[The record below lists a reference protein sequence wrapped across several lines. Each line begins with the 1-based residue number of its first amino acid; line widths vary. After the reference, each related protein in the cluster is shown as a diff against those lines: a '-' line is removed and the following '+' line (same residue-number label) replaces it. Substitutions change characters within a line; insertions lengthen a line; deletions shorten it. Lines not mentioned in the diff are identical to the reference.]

1 MKTPRLIHLVVAT
14 LLLAPGVLLV
24 AAAQG
29 QEAQELGNYNGT
41 VSGTALHVQAGSAA
55 FPNFATGA
63 IDNRYPLA
71 AARLDSSPFANALS
85 SPLDTGPLGQ
95 TVAASGQQNQPQY
108 ADVRCPPQ
116 CDDKPVVVG
125 SAPGP
130 FASSQTADHKALAE
144 AKAGG
149 VSPSGGAPA
158 PKLDPA
164 RATALRTALLA
175 WRAQF
180 LTVDDALRYPMPA
193 ADTPDGVSGDTAR
206 SEAHLDGSTLLLDGT
221 SSVGELVLGGGALVL
236 RDVNVKVSVTNDGT
250 PKKTVAINIGS
261 ALVGGTPVT
270 IGAGGVSVN
279 GQAVPGIAEAAAQA
293 NAALNQTLGQAG
305 IEVRSLG
312 PSEQLTDHQLTLDAV
327 GVLIRLAPAAPAPG
341 VPANFTALAVGE
353 VFTDSLA
360 VPGEAGGGLDD
371 GLPDVSAG
379 TDSLTSPSTDTGT
392 TGGSSDLSSA
402 SGRHRI
408 DGHRLRQRH
417 ERQRVVR
424 FGLVR
429 NDLRLLRRG
438 VRHQRL
444 IDVQPVRPGG
454 RTGGGPPAR
463 RPREADEA
471 PVALPPVAVTRDRHG
486 GQPVPVA
493 KGGGMSTVTRVHC
506 EFDDWDFA
514 PQFTDGVCPL
524 CGWQPEGFEADPPL
538 SQRIDWFMIMLV
550 VVVLASLLMGILVL
564 RAYTQA

>member
-1 MKTPRLIHLVVAT
+1 MKTPRLVHLVVAT
-14 LLLAPGVLLV
+14 LLLAPGALLV

-29 QEAQELGNYNGT
+29 GAAQELGNYNGT
-41 VSGTALHVQAGSAA
+41 VSGTALHIQAGSAA
-55 FPNFATGA
+55 FPNFQTGA

-95 TVAASGQQNQPQY
+95 TIAASGQQNQPQY

-149 VSPSGGAPA
+149 VSPNGGAPA

-250 PKKTVAINIGS
+250 PKKTVDINIGS

-293 NAALNQTLGQAG
+293 NATLNQTLGQAG

-341 VPANFTALAVGE
+341 VPANFTAMAVGE
-353 VFTDSLA
+353 VFADALA
-360 VPGEAGGGLDD
+360 VPGEGGVELGGLS
-371 GLPDVSAG
+371 GVSG
-379 TDSLTSPSTDTGT
+379 ETGSLTSPSTDTGT
-392 TGGSSDLSSA
+392 AGPSDLSSA
-402 SGRHRI
+402 SG
-408 DGHRLRQRH
+408 DTGST
-417 ERQRVVR
+417 
-424 FGLVR
+424 GTAS
-429 NDLRLLRRG
+429 
-438 VRHQRL
+438 
-444 IDVQPVRPGG
+444 GG
-454 RTGGGPPAR
+454 STGGASFGSGSSGAALGSNGAASSSPSARVAAPAAAR
-463 RPREADEA
+463 RL
-471 PVALPPVAVTRDRHG
+471 VAHEKPTKLLLLYLLWQSLVIG
-486 GQPVPVA
+486 
-493 KGGGMSTVTRVHC
+493 TV
-506 EFDDWDFA
+506 
-514 PQFTDGVCPL
+514 
-524 CGWQPEGFEADPPL
+524 
-538 SQRIDWFMIMLV
+538 
-550 VVVLASLLMGILVL
+550 ASLYLW
-564 RAYTQA
+564 RKAAA

>member
-1 MKTPRLIHLVVAT
+1 MKAPRLVHLVVAT

-24 AAAQG
+24 AAARSG
-29 QEAQELGNYNGT
+29 AAQELGNYNGT

-55 FPNFATGA
+55 FPNFETGA

-95 TVAASGQQNQPQY
+95 TIAATGQQNQPQY

-144 AKAGG
+144 ARAGG

-158 PKLDPA
+158 PAPPPGGGAPAPAPPGGSAVASGSLDGRSGAGAPSSDA
-164 RATALRTALLA
+164 GGGSAVSALPSLDASRRAALRSAFVA
-175 WRAQF
+175 WRARF
-180 LTVDDALRYPMPA
+180 LTADDALRYPMPA

-206 SEAHLDGSTLLLDGT
+206 SEARLDGSTLVLDGT

-236 RDVNVKVSVTNDGT
+236 RGVNVKASVTNDGT
-250 PKKTVAINIGS
+250 PKKTVAVNIGS

-270 IGAGGVSVN
+270 IGADGVSVN

-293 NAALNQTLGQAG
+293 NGALNQALGQAG

-341 VPANFTALAVGE
+341 VPANFTALAVAE
-353 VFTDSLA
+353 VFADSLA
-360 VPGEAGGGLDD
+360 VPGDAGGELDD
-371 GLPDVSAG
+371 GLPDVS
-379 TDSLTSPSTDTGT
+379 TDTGSLTSPSTDTGAA
-392 TGGSSDLSSA
+392 GGSSDLSTAVGDTGSTDTAAGGSTGDASSGSA
-402 SGRHRI
+402 SGTS
-408 DGHRLRQRH
+408 GAVPGSNGASTSSPSA
-417 ERQRVVR
+417 RVAA
-424 FGLVR
+424 
-429 NDLRLLRRG
+429 
-438 VRHQRL
+438 
-444 IDVQPVRPGG
+444 PAA
-454 RTGGGPPAR
+454 AR
-463 RPREADEA
+463 RVMAHEKPTKLLLLYLLWQSL
-471 PVALPPVAVTRDRHG
+471 VIG
-486 GQPVPVA
+486 
-493 KGGGMSTVTRVHC
+493 TV
-506 EFDDWDFA
+506 
-514 PQFTDGVCPL
+514 
-524 CGWQPEGFEADPPL
+524 
-538 SQRIDWFMIMLV
+538 
-550 VVVLASLLMGILVL
+550 ASLYLW
-564 RAYTQA
+564 RKAAA